1 MAQVRRLT
9 FQGDKAVELRTRALR
24 LVVVTAR
31 GPRIAFLGVPGGENL
46 LLWSPRKYRRGAWD
60 LMGGHRLWT
69 ARPGADESEETYRPD
84 NGPSDVVLERGGF
97 VVAAPVDPETR
108 LRRGLRVRA
117 LALDRVEI
125 EHFAVN
131 AGDMLW
137 SGGLWALT
145 CTKPSATS
153 TYVTPLG
160 DGSAWDYA
168 TIVAFH
174 TWGGGHGGHGYD
186 DPQFAFTRDQ
196 LVLRPSGRENKRML
210 KADAGILALHDP
222 VRDVLFAKHA
232 RFDPAGNY
240 PLGTNLALY
249 VGPDNFMVEMETMG
263 PALTLKPGETVGH
276 RETWVLRPAGPRPPS
291 SAALRKLFA

>member
-9 FQGDKAVELRTRALR
+9 FQGDKAVELRTRSLR

-31 GPRIAFLGVPGGENL
+31 GPRVAFFGTATGENL
-46 LLWSPRKYRRGAWD
+46 LMWSPRKYRRGSWD

-84 NGPSDVVLERGGF
+84 NAASEVEIGRAGF
-97 VVAAPVDPETR
+97 TVTAPVDPETK
-108 LRRGLRVRA
+108 LQRGFRIRA
-117 LALDRVEI
+117 SAADRVELD
-125 EHFAVN
+125 HFATN
-131 AGDMLW
+131 TGDMLW
-137 SGGLWALT
+137 SGGLWGLT
-145 CTKPSATS
+145 CTKPTTTS
-153 TYVTPLG
+153 TYLAPLG

-186 DPQFAFTRDQ
+186 DPQFTFTRDQ

-222 VRDVLFAKHA
+222 ARDVLFAK
-232 RFDPAGNY
+232 RSPFEPNGTY
-240 PLGTNLALY
+240 PLGTNLACY

-263 PALTLKPGETVGH
+263 PAITLKPGESIRH
-276 RETWVLRPAGPRPPS
+276 LETWILRPAGPRPPS
-291 SAALRKLFA
+291 SATLRKLFS